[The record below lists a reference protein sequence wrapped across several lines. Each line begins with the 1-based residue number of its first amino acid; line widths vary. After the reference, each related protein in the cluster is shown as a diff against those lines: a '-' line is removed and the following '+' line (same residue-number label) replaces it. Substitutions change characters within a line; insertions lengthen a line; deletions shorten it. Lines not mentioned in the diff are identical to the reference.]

1 MLSWSERSLRKGVK
15 KRVIYLSPFS
25 TGDGAALIA
34 SFVGRLR
41 CAYLHFQLAMMLRSI
56 AI

>member
-25 TGDGAALIA
+25 TGDDAALY
-34 SFVGRLR
+34 R
-41 CAYLHFQLAMMLRSI
+41 HFQLAMMLRSI
-56 AI
+56 AIFNCR

>member
-25 TGDGAALIA
+25 TGDDAALIA